1 MVSKNQSEVGRQ
13 VSSKRIRPN
22 IDFTTVLS
30 NSLGEG
36 VYALDREGLL
46 IYMNPAAERML
57 GWQQQELLDQDM
69 HEAIH
74 FQRADGT
81 RVNGAECP
89 LLKVL
94 ETHTTVSNDN
104 DVFTRKDGTMF
115 PVTYTSSPIR
125 IEGEVMGAVLS
136 FRDITER
143 KRAEAALQRSEQLHR
158 FLAEA
163 IPQQVWTAGPDG
175 ALDYVNQRVLDYFER
190 EMEQILGWGWQ
201 DMVHPEDLQ
210 MCNERW
216 TRSLQTGEIY
226 SIEFRLRRAQ
236 DGNYRWHLGRA
247 LPVTDSDGQIV
258 KWFGTNTDIE
268 EQKQLEEKL
277 AEISR
282 QREEMLEEVS
292 TPVVPV
298 WRGVLALPLIGSLDT
313 LRMQRATDAA
323 LAAVTR
329 TGADA
334 IIIDI
339 TGARIV
345 DSHAVANLGNLVM
358 SLKLIGAEAIVTGV
372 GAHASQTL
380 VRLGVDLTGMRT
392 SRTFAE
398 ALASLIKSQQNNNH
412 RVTGER

>member
-1 MVSKNQSEVGRQ
+1 LRRWATAVKTGERYEVEYR
-13 VSSKRIRPN
+13 
-22 IDFTTVLS
+22 F
-30 NSLGEG
+30 
-36 VYALDREGLL
+36 
-46 IYMNPAAERML
+46 
-57 GWQQQELLDQDM
+57 
-69 HEAIH
+69 
-74 FQRADGT
+74 
-81 RVNGAECP
+81 
-89 LLKVL
+89 
-94 ETHTTVSNDN
+94 
-104 DVFTRKDGTMF
+104 
-115 PVTYTSSPIR
+115 
-125 IEGEVMGAVLS
+125 
-136 FRDITER
+136 
-143 KRAEAALQRSEQLHR
+143 KRAVDNS
-158 FLAEA
+158 
-163 IPQQVWTAGPDG
+163 
-175 ALDYVNQRVLDYFER
+175 
-190 EMEQILGWGWQ
+190 
-201 DMVHPEDLQ
+201 
-210 MCNERW
+210 
-216 TRSLQTGEIY
+216 
-226 SIEFRLRRAQ
+226 
-236 DGNYRWHLGRA
+236 YRWHLGRA
-247 LPVTDSDGQIV
+247 LPMTDSDGQIV

-277 AEISR
+277 EEISR

-323 LAAVTR
+323 LDAVTR
-329 TGADA
+329 TGAEA

-412 RVTGER
+412 RVTGDR